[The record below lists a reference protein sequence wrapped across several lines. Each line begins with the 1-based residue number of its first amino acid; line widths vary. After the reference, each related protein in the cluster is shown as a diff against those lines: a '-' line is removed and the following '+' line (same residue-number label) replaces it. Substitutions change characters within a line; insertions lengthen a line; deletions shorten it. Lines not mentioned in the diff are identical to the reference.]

1 MGILVSFID
10 RVIHAV
16 VLSAPEPPPSLP
28 PSSPLRDPSPSPPPQ
43 RAPSPSPPPDPRPDP
58 PDLHIDIPA
67 PPLEPAPPTD
77 ILSPDTLDLC
87 FDDEGLST
95 LEKIYLFSRSQASFH
110 KVYIAHAMPSILPQV
125 TPLEAVEYVLPL
137 LSGLAMDDDDTVKE
151 ALATE
156 LVPII
161 WWFTSNCR
169 VTDDET
175 EDPMQDPPPLLVQA
189 FTPILGTLLLSTSP
203 PVGAAARS
211 AVVDILR
218 RVREAIPL
226 SPDPPLFGYDQR
238 QLLEHEILQQVVIG
252 IGRLDIPDEACDL
265 VDRPD
270 SPMLTELDEPAD
282 QDMSSPTRAPPPPPS
297 TSASSSAR
305 ASPPPDLLPP
315 SRTDSHISSSS
326 SSAPSSFTSSLS
338 STPDLA
344 SPDFLSPDEPCM
356 SPPTPPSPIVTPLP
370 PFPEAPAKPSE
381 YPLTQ
386 EYAPSVVSNNM
397 TMTDDWIPASPQPPH
412 AILPEPESDDTCP
425 PDASS
430 VQASPPLDLA
440 PSSSSMTVPSAT
452 VGDASPDVSVGGSSD
467 TMPMDFGHQSNDA
480 EADAGEQAALGR
492 LSSMCLVA
500 AVSAS
505 TGDYLSDET
514 KCTFVREVG
523 RIGRDPMYWVRKEA
537 SFALG
542 ALAKVVPV
550 EVLLISL
557 LPLFE
562 SLCTDLTWQV
572 RHSALFALPAILGRL
587 PPSQRRSL
595 ALNTIMP
602 LSRDDSPSV
611 RIRVLESLGEVIYTF
626 MEDPGGP
633 PSELLSLFL
642 GRNHQTEVSTPQPIN
657 WLGRSPFNT
666 DEPIEIRNTPEEEDR
681 SFFDEPARP
690 LICAFNYPAVALT
703 LGRDRWA
710 ELRPLYVRLAES
722 PAMKVRKTLAASTG
736 EIARIV
742 GPTHAITDVLPI
754 WRGGI
759 HAGENEVRMKAL
771 EAMPV
776 LMLALPESNQL
787 EMVRVLE
794 DRWNEGLGGWREREA
809 AAKTFELL
817 TGILKTDEE
826 AMTVLCRLLGKAL
839 QDEVAAVR
847 VAGIAALPAVFG
859 TLAERNRLRQQLN
872 VDICFL
878 SKSTVFRRRMTF
890 VACYQAL
897 AVSDQADALDLF
909 ADPFWPCLAELS
921 VDPVVDVRIGV
932 ARLIGLLSDQSFR
945 YSERVPAG
953 IRDILDTLRADVSH
967 EVKSYVPL
975 PASVE
980 GKVAPRSSVVDP
992 AQPSFVFAT
1001 FSCPPSSTLILP
1013 MASSDAPSGLS
1024 PSINH
1029 VEQQPGPL

>member
-1 MGILVSFID
+1 
-10 RVIHAV
+10 
-16 VLSAPEPPPSLP
+16 
-28 PSSPLRDPSPSPPPQ
+28 
-43 RAPSPSPPPDPRPDP
+43 
-58 PDLHIDIPA
+58 
-67 PPLEPAPPTD
+67 PTD

-87 FDDEGLST
+87 FDDDGLST

-110 KVYIAHAMPSILPQV
+110 KVYIARAMPSILPQV
-125 TPLEAVEYVLPL
+125 TPLDAVEYVLPL
-137 LSGLAMDDDDTVKE
+137 LSGLAMDDDETVKE
-151 ALATE
+151 ALASE

-161 WWFTSNCR
+161 WWFTSVRSSHYSSLAPLLPYASQNCR
-169 VTDDET
+169 VTDDVT

-218 RVREAIPL
+218 RVREAVPH
-226 SPDPPLFGYDQR
+226 SPESASEPPLFGYDQR

-265 VDRPD
+265 ADRPD
-270 SPMLTELDEPAD
+270 SPMLTEPDESAD
-282 QDMSSPTRAPPPPPS
+282 QDMSSPTRAPPPPPC
-297 TSASSSAR
+297 TTASSSAR
-305 ASPPPDLLPP
+305 PSPPPDLLPP

-344 SPDFLSPDEPCM
+344 SPNFLSPDEPCM
-356 SPPTPPSPIVTPLP
+356 SPPTPPSPIVSPLP
-370 PFPEAPAKPSE
+370 PFPEAPENPSE
-381 YPLTQ
+381 YPLSQ
-386 EYAPSVVSNNM
+386 DVVPSVVSKNM
-397 TMTDDWIPASPQPPH
+397 TMTDDWIPASPQLSHP
-412 AILPEPESDDTCP
+412 ILPEPESDDGCS
-425 PDASS
+425 PDVSS
-430 VQASPPLDLA
+430 VQASPPLELA
-440 PSSSSMTVPSAT
+440 SSSSSMIASSAT
-452 VGDASPDVSVGGSSD
+452 SDTMSPDVSVGGSSE
-467 TMPMDFGHQSNDA
+467 TMSMDFGQGQIGDA
-480 EADAGEQAALGR
+480 EADAGEQAVLGR
-492 LSSMCLVA
+492 LSSMCLMA

-505 TGDYLSDET
+505 TGEYLSDET

-562 SLCTDLTWQV
+562 SLCTDPTWQV

-587 PPSQRRSL
+587 SPSQRRTL

-642 GRNHQTEVSTPQPIN
+642 GRNHQTEVSSPQPIN
-657 WLGRSPFNT
+657 WLGRSPFHT
-666 DEPIEIRNTPEEEDR
+666 DEPIEYRTDPEDEDR

-703 LGRDRWA
+703 LGRDRWPG
-710 ELRPLYVRLAES
+710 LRPLYVRLAES

-742 GPTHAITDVLPI
+742 GPTHAVRDVLPI
-754 WRGGI
+754 WRDGI
-759 HAGENEVRMKAL
+759 RAGENEVRMKAL
-771 EAMPV
+771 EAIPV
-776 LMLALPESNQL
+776 LMEAFPESNRL
-787 EMVRVLE
+787 EMARMLE
-794 DRWNEGLGGWREREA
+794 DRWSEGLGGWREREA
-809 AAKTFELL
+809 AAMTFEPLA
-817 TGILKTDEE
+817 GILKSDEE

-847 VAGIAALPAVFG
+847 VAGIAAEVDLQLPAVFG
-859 TLAERNRLRQQLN
+859 TLTERDLLRRQLN

-878 SKSTVFRRRMTF
+878 SKSSVFRRRMTF

-897 AVSDQADALDLF
+897 AVSDHADTLDLF
-909 ADPFWPCLAELS
+909 AEPFWPCLAELS

-932 ARLIGLLSDQSFR
+932 ARLIGLLSDKSFR

-953 IRDILDTLRADVSH
+953 IRDILDSLRADASH

-975 PASVE
+975 PTSVE
-980 GKVAPRSSVVDP
+980 GKVAPRYPAVSP
-992 AQPSFVFAT
+992 AQPAFVFAT
-1001 FSCPPSSTLILP
+1001 FSRPPSSSLVLP
-1013 MASSDAPSGLS
+1013 MTGSAAPSVLS

-1029 VEQQPGPL
+1029 AEQQPGPL